1 MRASTASAFFFR
13 DGRVALAF
21 PYDRGAVTAL
31 KVGIPARERGYSRAT
46 RVWTV
51 SAPWAERAVALLR
64 FHFSDVDV
72 IRQGRG
78 GEQPAPLRA
87 ADPSFA
93 ELHLLPSAPPEL
105 VEAAYRMLARL
116 NHPDVGGD
124 AERMTAL
131 NLAYDELRRK
141 GAA

>member
-1 MRASTASAFFFR
+1 MNQATASALVFR

-31 KVGIPARERGYSRAT
+31 KVGVPASERGYCRST
-46 RVWTV
+46 RIWTV
-51 SAPWAERAVALLR
+51 SAAWAERAVALLR
-64 FHFSDVDV
+64 FHFPEIEV
-72 IRQGRG
+72 IRQERWGD
-78 GEQPAPLRA
+78 QPATLRA

-105 VEAAYRMLARL
+105 VVAAYRMLARTH
-116 NHPDVGGD
+116 HPDLGGD
-124 AERMTAL
+124 AARITAL
-131 NLAYDELRRK
+131 NLAVDDLRQR